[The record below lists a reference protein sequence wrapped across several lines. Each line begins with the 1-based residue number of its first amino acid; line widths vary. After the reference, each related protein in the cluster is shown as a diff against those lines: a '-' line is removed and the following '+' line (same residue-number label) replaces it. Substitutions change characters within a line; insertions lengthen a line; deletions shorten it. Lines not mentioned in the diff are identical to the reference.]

1 MTSTPLM
8 ERPRNDRTYSAV
20 VPGLVPTAFTHLA
33 WRFRGGDKYRCRP
46 GACPRVHLESA
57 PATAGCGLLLVHPRP
72 RGILLCC
79 PDHRPKT
86 WVPGTKSRDASVGVA
101 AGSSRRMGAGPGW
114 ERGGRS

>member
-46 GACPRVHLESA
+46 GACPRDPLAFARGDAV
-57 PATAGCGLLLVHPRP
+57 CGLLPGQPLARRTFPSCSDRSDTRRV
-72 RGILLCC
+72 G
-79 PDHRPKT
+79 KA
-86 WVPGTKSRDASVGVA
+86 WVSTCISRWSLYT
-101 AGSSRRMGAGPGW
+101 
-114 ERGGRS
+114 

>member
-46 GACPRVHLESA
+46 GACPRDPLAFARGDAV
-57 PATAGCGLLLVHPRP
+57 CGLL
-72 RGILLCC
+72 
-79 PDHRPKT
+79 
-86 WVPGTKSRDASVGVA
+86 PGQPLARSTLPSCSDKA
-101 AGSSRRMGAGPGW
+101 AKALGPGNKRSE
-114 ERGGRS
+114 ERRVGKECVSKCRSRWSPYH